1 MHTCMYVKFDQKYTM
16 SFESCEHFHLLLMDG
31 RTDGRTLIVV
41 SADLKGR
48 AIIQ

>member
-1 MHTCMYVKFDQKYTM
+1 MHMYVKFDQEYTM
-16 SFESCEHFHLLLMDG
+16 SFESCEHFNLLLMDG
-31 RTDGRTLIVV
+31 RTDSHSDY